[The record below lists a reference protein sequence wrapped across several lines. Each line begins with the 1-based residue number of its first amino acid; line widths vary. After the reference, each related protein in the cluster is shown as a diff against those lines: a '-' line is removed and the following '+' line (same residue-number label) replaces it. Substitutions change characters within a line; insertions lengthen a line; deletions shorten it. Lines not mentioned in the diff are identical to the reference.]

1 MYDNWEDLEKSI
13 LECKKCRLCTNRTNI
28 VFGQGNKKARLM
40 FIGEGPGADEDK
52 QGIPFVG
59 KAGQLMNN
67 AFQALEINREDVYIA
82 NIVKCRPPSNRVP
95 EDDEVQTCLNYLRN
109 QVILIKPKIIVLLG
123 STALKNI
130 LGKEYGITAVRGNW
144 MEKNGIKYMPTWH
157 PAALLRDE
165 NKKIEF
171 WQDLKEVKKYI
182 DNNIDWEGKNYL
194 YCKLCFQVQ
203 FLLQ

>member
-67 AFQALEINREDVYIA
+67 AFQALEINREDVYLA

-95 EDDEVQTCLNYLRN
+95 EDDEAQTCLNYLRN

-171 WQDLKEVKKYI
+171 WQDLKEAKKYI
-182 DNNIDWEGKNYL
+182 DNNIEWEGKN
-194 YCKLCFQVQ
+194 
-203 FLLQ
+203 

>member
-95 EDDEVQTCLNYLRN
+95 EDDEAQTCLNYLRN

-171 WQDLKEVKKYI
+171 WQDLKEAKKYI
-182 DNNIDWEGKNYL
+182 DNNIEWEGKN
-194 YCKLCFQVQ
+194 
-203 FLLQ
+203 

>member
-1 MYDNWEDLEKSI
+1 MYDNWDDLKKSI
-13 LECKKCRLCTNRTNI
+13 AECKKCRLCTNRTNI
-28 VFGQGNKKARLM
+28 VLGEGNINAKIM

-52 QGIPFVG
+52 QAVPFVG
-59 KAGQLMNN
+59 KAGQLMNK
-67 AFQALEINREDVYIA
+67 AFQALGINREEIYIA

-95 EDDEVQTCLNYLRN
+95 EEDEAQACLNYLRN
-109 QVILIKPKIIVLLG
+109 QVVLIKPEIIVLLG

-130 LGKEYGITAVRGNW
+130 LGKEYGITAVRGKW

-171 WQDLKEVKKYI
+171 WQDLKEVKKY
-182 DNNIDWEGKNYL
+182 L
-194 YCKLCFQVQ
+194 
-203 FLLQ
+203 